1 MFLSAIN
8 MDLLLCFRLYEYFL
22 SLWLLSLADAYES
35 KEVNALADC
44 ILYIPILCLLILSDK
59 IVGKQP

>member
-8 MDLLLCFRLYEYFL
+8 MDLLPCFRLYEYFS

-44 ILYIPILCLLILSDK
+44 ILYILILCLLILSDK